1 MHDLLICHNYYAL
14 DPQGYPMVYTRP
26 PCGNPVDN
34 FPPVDN
40 LWKTCGKHGGG
51 GAGGAVRLLRYPLAY
66 KKSLKLEKGMPGVY
80 TSKLL
85 FYLSFLRRGFKMTNI

>member
-1 MHDLLICHNYYAL
+1 
-14 DPQGYPMVYTRP
+14 MVYTHP

-34 FPPVDN
+34 FRLGWYPVDN

-51 GAGGAVRLLRYPLAY
+51 GRGGYVRLLRYPPVY
-66 KKSLKLEKGMPGVY
+66 KKSIKLEKGMPGVY

-85 FYLSFLRRGFKMTNI
+85 FYLSFLRRGFKVTNI